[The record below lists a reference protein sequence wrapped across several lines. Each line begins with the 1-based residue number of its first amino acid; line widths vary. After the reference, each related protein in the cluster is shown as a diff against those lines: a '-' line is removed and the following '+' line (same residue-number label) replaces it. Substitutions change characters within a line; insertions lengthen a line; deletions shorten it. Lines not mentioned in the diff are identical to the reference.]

1 MQRSTRAP
9 VFINTARVDGNVWK
23 LVFYLF
29 LELVVVIKGT
39 SDFCR
44 NGDREETIR
53 RNWRIDTRVFLES
66 TKEISRRKDS
76 YEEEFGDGEIQ
87 GQPPLKIK
95 VIVILCN
102 V

>member
-53 RNWRIDTRVFLES
+53 RNWRIGKGTFGKAGEKDHGEKIA
-66 TKEISRRKDS
+66 TKRNSETARFKGSHH
-76 YEEEFGDGEIQ
+76 
-87 GQPPLKIK
+87 
-95 VIVILCN
+95 
-102 V
+102 

>member
-1 MQRSTRAP
+1 M
-9 VFINTARVDGNVWK
+9 FINTARVDGNVWK

-53 RNWRIDTRVFLES
+53 RNWRIE
-66 TKEISRRKDS
+66 K
-76 YEEEFGDGEIQ
+76 GDF
-87 GQPPLKIK
+87 
-95 VIVILCN
+95 
-102 V
+102 